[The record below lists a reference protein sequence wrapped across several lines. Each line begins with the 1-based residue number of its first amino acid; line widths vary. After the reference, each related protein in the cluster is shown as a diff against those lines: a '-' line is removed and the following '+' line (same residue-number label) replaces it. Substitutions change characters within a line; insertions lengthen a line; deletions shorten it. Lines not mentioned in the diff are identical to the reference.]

1 MSKVRMEEGKL
12 VVPSNVTIPFIE
24 GDGVGAE
31 ITPCY
36 YTFYRR

>member
-24 GDGVGAE
+24 LIKMNAL
-31 ITPCY
+31 
-36 YTFYRR
+36 

>member
-24 GDGVGAE
+24 GDGVKVNAQ
-31 ITPCY
+31 
-36 YTFYRR
+36 